1 MMLLFRQKRNL
12 GGRKKSPIDK
22 SRIVTSEL
30 EGIGPKTPEFRD
42 IKPGFAFSSD
52 TIDQIEA
59 HISLYGIISQLQ
71 QEIAEL
77 KRKNEELE
85 NKIKRIDKY
94 LKEKHDKN
102 IEDALDELDK
112 EK

>member
-1 MMLLFRQKRNL
+1 MMFLFRQKSSL

-22 SRIVTSEL
+22 SRIVSSEL

-42 IKPGFAFSSD
+42 IKPGFAFSSE
-52 TIDQIEA
+52 TIDQIEV
-59 HISLYGIISQLQ
+59 HVSLYGIISQLQ
-71 QEIAEL
+71 QEVAEL

-85 NKIKRIDKY
+85 NKIKRIGKY
-94 LKEKHDKN
+94 LKEKHDTN
-102 IEDALDELDK
+102 IEEALEELEK

>member
-1 MMLLFRQKRNL
+1 MFLFRQKSNL
-12 GGRKKSPIDK
+12 WGRKKSPIDK
-22 SRIVTSEL
+22 SRIVVSEL
-30 EGIGPKTPEFRD
+30 EDIGPKTPEFRD
-42 IKPGFAFSSD
+42 IKPSFALSSE
-52 TIDQIEA
+52 TLDQMEV

-102 IEDALDELDK
+102 IDEALEELEK

>member
-1 MMLLFRQKRNL
+1 MFRQKINL

-22 SRIVTSEL
+22 SRIVVSEL

-42 IKPGFAFSSD
+42 IKPGFALFSE
-52 TIDQIEA
+52 TIEQMET
-59 HISLYGIISQLQ
+59 HVSLYGIISQLQ

-77 KRKNEELE
+77 KRKNEDLE
-85 NKIKRIDKY
+85 NKIKRIGKY
-94 LKEKHDKN
+94 LKEKHEKT
-102 IEDALDELDK
+102 IEEALEELEK